1 MTAQRHRLKNFV
13 AATLA
18 ATMLAGSCIS
28 TGEANATPIFDD
40 TPLGP
45 FFNVSQAKLDSV
57 PNGTLIRIR
66 PVSNFV
72 VQGTQAVSYTHL
84 RAHETEA
91 DLVCRLLLWCRAPV
105 SYTHLTLP
113 TIYSV

>member
-40 TPLGP
+40 TPLGL
-45 FFNVSQAKLDSV
+45 S
-57 PNGTLIRIR
+57 LIHI
-66 PVSNFV
+66 
-72 VQGTQAVSYTHL
+72 
-84 RAHETEA
+84 
-91 DLVCRLLLWCRAPV
+91 
-105 SYTHLTLP
+105 
-113 TIYSV
+113 